1 MQAPRIAPLD
11 APYAPGIQQAFD
23 RVMPPGMEPLG
34 LFRTLAHSPRVLQ
47 RLFAGNL
54 LDPGTITLRERELII
69 LRTCARCG
77 CDYEWGVH
85 KALFARAAEL
95 SAADIAA
102 TQATASTELLLRV
115 VDDLHDSASIP
126 DATWQELASSYQPD
140 QIIEIIALTGY
151 YRTISFIAN
160 ALHVAPEPFTQAV

>member
-1 MQAPRIAPLD
+1 MQTPRIAPLD
-11 APYAPGIQQAFD
+11 APYAPGVQQAFD

-54 LDPGTITLRERELII
+54 LDPGAITLRERELVI

-85 KALFARAAEL
+85 KALFARAAGL
-95 SAADIAA
+95 SAEDIAA
-102 TQATASTELLLRV
+102 TQAAAGAGLLLRA
-115 VDDLHDSASIP
+115 VDELHDSAAISE
-126 DATWQELASSYQPD
+126 ATWQELASAYQPD
-140 QIIEIIALTGY
+140 QILEIIALCGY
-151 YRTISFIAN
+151 YHTISFIAN
-160 ALHVAPEPFTQAV
+160 ACRVAPEAFAQAA